1 MFQYSNVV
9 VRNLEHFF
17 ICLNHLQRMIN
28 FTTIYIKRTL
38 KYNKSKLG
46 GNNMVKG
53 GWILVLAIIL
63 VLVVRIVVACLF
75 SNKMEEIVN
84 TKEAD
89 VTIFGWSMILILFCG
104 LIGMLITV
112 LMVIAIPDCRSNVF
126 DIDNEVNDI
135 KRYIQ
140 KI

>member
-1 MFQYSNVV
+1 
-9 VRNLEHFF
+9 
-17 ICLNHLQRMIN
+17 
-28 FTTIYIKRTL
+28 
-38 KYNKSKLG
+38 
-46 GNNMVKG
+46 MVKG

-89 VTIFGWSMILILFCG
+89 VTIFGWSMILTLFCG

-112 LMVIAIPDCRSNVF
+112 LMVIAIPDCRSNTL

-135 KRYIQ
+135 KRYIH
-140 KI
+140 KIFKTKIKKD